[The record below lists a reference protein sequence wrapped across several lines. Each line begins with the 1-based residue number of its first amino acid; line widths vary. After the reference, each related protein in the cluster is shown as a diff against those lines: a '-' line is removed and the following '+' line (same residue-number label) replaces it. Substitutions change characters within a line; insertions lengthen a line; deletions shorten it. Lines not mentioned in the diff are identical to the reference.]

1 MQSILESYLRRLT
14 NLSSNNRSL
23 YLPRLSQR
31 QHIDLHRVDFLNNY
45 SSFSVI
51 EWLIA
56 GGEHQLSGV
65 PSGTIPLSAVADSR
79 QAAVAAVS
87 RNLRQ
92 ILRTDKFLFDEQGTR
107 DLYIGWP
114 FVRGQFQD
122 GTSVRC
128 PLLFFPVDLSAAE
141 IEGLGKQWVIS
152 LREEGGGG
160 ISLNKSFFLSYAFR
174 HQQPYNDTL
183 AEKNFDEDDPDSRI
197 FRTNL
202 YQLFKE
208 SDIELNFNQEIFV
221 DQLMSFSDFTKDSFA
236 EETAPGILKLYPE
249 AVLGIFP
256 QSGSFLVPDYQML
269 LSRDHIP
276 DISSFLRRRAHV
288 DKDRLTELQQSVP
301 GEDKPSETETYRY
314 AQRVKEEQIYTPY
327 DIDAY
332 QERILR
338 EVKKGNSL
346 TVQGPPGTGKSLL
359 ITNLVSDFIA
369 QGKRVLVVC
378 QKRAALDV
386 VHKRL
391 QDTDVHPF
399 VALVHDFKN
408 DRVAIYSQIRKQIE
422 SLYEYQLKNNNL
434 DSIFLERQFLQAS
447 RQIEKV
453 CEELNEF
460 KQALYDESEA
470 GVSVKELYLTSSI
483 DQPTLNVKQEYRH
496 FKVPE
501 LPQFLRKL
509 RTYVSNYLQYDVDH
523 YPFAPR
529 KSFAQHQADVLPL
542 LKEYIKEIPEYKQQ
556 VVSQVNDILKTNID
570 FVTCENIQ
578 LRSEDIHLFLRLL
591 EQPRSYE
598 FFQKIVGKIDKDAD
612 PLWLANIERVILEC
626 YQGPGVET
634 SLDMDDLGKFQ
645 QLLKR
650 AEDSRSGIIKW
661 LSWQTASK
669 DKKWLTEVFEKN
681 SLELTRD
688 GFQELGEMLDNRL
701 NLEHNL
707 TKLRER
713 IWTESVPEKES
724 TNQYKKEEIEQWF
737 TYQKQAL
744 QAALL
749 FKSFRNFNEYFGIN
763 HLEYPVL
770 KDRIQRMLA
779 LVSEIPQY
787 NKKWQQYLL
796 PAQISQLNEKE
807 HADYFLKTVDQD
819 FEALVA
825 HDLLKADLLAHERS
839 IIDRLIGEEKL
850 DTTDAVVELVENS
863 LRMAWI
869 HHIETKF
876 PVLRIVSTAQLE
888 ELEKELQQAVADK
901 KEVSK
906 SILLMKLRERTYYDV
921 EYNRQNNLVTYRDV
935 NHQVSK
941 KRKIWPLRKL
951 VSTFHNELFNLL
963 PCWLAS
969 PETVSA
975 VFPMEETP
983 LFDLVIF
990 DEASQCFA
998 EKGIPAMYRGQQI
1011 VVVGDEQ
1018 QLQPNDLYQIRW
1030 EEDTPEEDVENA
1042 LALEV
1047 DSLLDLAKGY
1057 LPNYRLEAH
1066 YRSRYLELI
1075 DFSNQHFYDL
1085 RLRMLPDRED
1095 FIKKQA
1101 AIRYVKVEGVWKN
1114 QTNEVEA
1121 ERVLKILK
1129 ELTTQQPEKS
1139 VGVITF
1145 NVKQQDLILDRV
1157 EESKNENEFKN
1168 LKFVKNIENVQGDES
1183 DIIIFSI
1190 AYAPNEKGKVIAQFG
1205 SLNAVGGENRLN
1217 VAVTRAR
1224 ELIYIVTSLQPHE
1237 LEVKNTKNLGPKLL
1251 KEYLEYAHQVSEGT
1265 YKVALPEPSDH
1276 HVEWFLNKRLN
1287 EWSETE
1293 LTDVDLI
1300 NMLPFADLT
1309 IREKLDT
1316 GYSYL
1321 GLLMTD
1327 DDQYYQS
1334 PSAKEAH
1341 ASRPELYQEK
1351 NWKFK
1356 NVYSRQYWQNPNHV
1370 KEEITRFIQTRGER
1384 K

>member
-14 NLSSNNRSL
+14 NLNSNNRSL

-31 QHIDLHRVDFLNNY
+31 QHIDLHQVDFFNNY
-45 SSFSVI
+45 SSFSI
-51 EWLIA
+51 LEWLIA
-56 GGEHQLSGV
+56 EGEHSLTGV
-65 PSGTIPLSAVADSR
+65 PSGTIPLAPVADSR
-79 QAAVAAVS
+79 QPAVASVS

-92 ILRTDKFLFDEQGTR
+92 IVRTDKFLFDEQGTR
-107 DLYIGWP
+107 DLYVGWP

-128 PLLFFPVDLSAAE
+128 PLLFFPVDLSEADL
-141 IEGLGKQWVIS
+141 EGFGKQWVIS
-152 LREEGGGG
+152 LRHEGGL
-160 ISLNKSFFLSYAFR
+160 SLNKSFLLSYAFR
-174 HQQPYNDTL
+174 HEQPYNDTL
-183 AEKNFDEDDPDSRI
+183 AELSFDEVDHDSRI

-221 DQLMSFSDFTKDSFA
+221 DQLTFFAEFTKDSFA
-236 EETAPGILKLYPE
+236 DSTDPGVLKLFPE

-269 LSRDHIP
+269 LARDHIP
-276 DISSFLRRRAHV
+276 DISAFLSRRAHV
-288 DKDRLTELQQSVP
+288 DQDRLSELKKTVP
-301 GEDKPSETETYRY
+301 GDEGPNETEKYRY

-327 DIDAY
+327 NIDAY

-346 TVQGPPGTGKSLL
+346 AVQGPPGTGKSQL
-359 ITNLVSDFIA
+359 ITNLVTDFIA

-386 VHKRL
+386 VYQRL
-391 QDTDVHPF
+391 KDTDVHPF
-399 VALVHDFKN
+399 AALVHDFRN
-408 DRVAIYSQIRKQIE
+408 DRAAIYNQIRKQIE

-447 RQIEKV
+447 RLIEKT

-460 KQALYDESEA
+460 KRALYDETEA
-470 GVSVKELYLTSSI
+470 GVSVKELYLTS
-483 DQPTLNVKQEYRH
+483 DVDLPPLNVKQEYRH
-496 FKVPE
+496 FKIPE
-501 LPQFLRKL
+501 LPQFLKKL
-509 RTYVSNYLQYDVDH
+509 RTFVTNYLQYDVEH

-542 LKEYIKEIPEYKQQ
+542 LKEYIAEIPKYKQQ
-556 VVSQVNDILKTNID
+556 VVSEVNDILKTNID

-578 LRSEDIHLFLRLL
+578 LRSEDIELFLKLL
-591 EQPRSYE
+591 EHPQSYE
-598 FFQKIVGKIDKDAD
+598 FFQKIAGKIDKDAD
-612 PLWLANIERVILEC
+612 PLWLANIERIVLEC
-626 YQGPGVET
+626 YEGAGVET
-634 SLDMDDLGKFQ
+634 SLDVNELGKFQ

-650 AEDSRSGIIKW
+650 AEDSRSGIVKW
-661 LSWQTASK
+661 ISWQTASN

-681 SLELTRD
+681 SLEPTRD
-688 GFQELGEMLDNRL
+688 GFQVLGEMLDNRL

-724 TNQYKKEEIEQWF
+724 TNQYEKEEVEQWF

-744 QAALL
+744 QASLL
-749 FKSFRNFNEYFGIN
+749 FKSFRNFNEYFGISL
-763 HLEYPVL
+763 LEYPIL
-770 KDRIQRMLA
+770 KDRVQRMLT
-779 LVSEIPQY
+779 LVREIPQY

-796 PAQISQLNEKE
+796 PTQISQINEEE
-807 HADYFLKTVDQD
+807 HAQRFLETIDQD

-825 HDLLKADLLAHERS
+825 YDSLKSDLLAHERS

-850 DTTDAVVELVENS
+850 DSTDETVRLVENS

-876 PVLRIVSTAQLE
+876 PILRIVSTAQLE
-888 ELEKELQQAVADK
+888 EFEKELQQAVVDK
-901 KEVSK
+901 KEVSQ

-998 EKGIPAMYRGQQI
+998 EKGIPAMYRGQQV

-1030 EEDTPEEDVENA
+1030 EEDTEEDEVENA

-1057 LPNYRLEAH
+1057 LPSYRLEAH
-1066 YRSRYLELI
+1066 YRSRFLELI
-1075 DFSNQHFYDL
+1075 DFSNRHFYDL

-1095 FIKKQA
+1095 FIKKQS
-1101 AIRYVKVEGVWKN
+1101 AIRYIKVDGVWRNQKN
-1114 QTNEVEA
+1114 EA
-1121 ERVLKILK
+1121 EANKVLSLLK
-1129 ELTTQQPEKS
+1129 ELNVEQPNKS

-1145 NVKQQDLILDRV
+1145 NAKQQDLILDLLD
-1157 EESKNENEFKN
+1157 EEQLGETRLSN
-1168 LKFVKNIENVQGDES
+1168 LRFVKNIENVQGDES
-1183 DIIIFSI
+1183 DIIIFSV

-1205 SLNAVGGENRLN
+1205 SLNGVGGENRLN
-1217 VAVTRAR
+1217 VAITRAR
-1224 ELIYIVTSLQPHE
+1224 EVIYLVTSLQPHE
-1237 LEVKNTKNLGPKLL
+1237 LEVENTKNLGPKLL
-1251 KEYLEYAHQVSEGT
+1251 KKYLEYGQLVSKGN
-1265 YKVALPEPSDH
+1265 YKPTLPEPSDH
-1276 HVEWFLNKRLN
+1276 HREWFLSKRLHKWAEN
-1287 EWSETE
+1287 E
-1293 LTDVDLI
+1293 LDAVKIKKL
-1300 NMLPFADLT
+1300 LPFADLT
-1309 IREKLDT
+1309 IQEELEN
-1316 GYSYL
+1316 GYNYL

-1327 DDQYYQS
+1327 DDQYFQS
-1334 PSAKEAH
+1334 PSVKEAH
-1341 ASRPELYQEK
+1341 AYRPELYQEK

-1356 NVYSRQYWQNPNHV
+1356 NVYSRQYWQNPQHV
-1370 KEEITRFIQTRGER
+1370 QEEISRFIQTRGER

>member
-1 MQSILESYLRRLT
+1 
-14 NLSSNNRSL
+14 
-23 YLPRLSQR
+23 
-31 QHIDLHRVDFLNNY
+31 
-45 SSFSVI
+45 
-51 EWLIA
+51 
-56 GGEHQLSGV
+56 
-65 PSGTIPLSAVADSR
+65 
-79 QAAVAAVS
+79 
-87 RNLRQ
+87 
-92 ILRTDKFLFDEQGTR
+92 
-107 DLYIGWP
+107 
-114 FVRGQFQD
+114 
-122 GTSVRC
+122 
-128 PLLFFPVDLSAAE
+128 
-141 IEGLGKQWVIS
+141 
-152 LREEGGGG
+152 
-160 ISLNKSFFLSYAFR
+160 
-174 HQQPYNDTL
+174 
-183 AEKNFDEDDPDSRI
+183 
-197 FRTNL
+197 
-202 YQLFKE
+202 
-208 SDIELNFNQEIFV
+208 
-221 DQLMSFSDFTKDSFA
+221 
-236 EETAPGILKLYPE
+236 
-249 AVLGIFP
+249 
-256 QSGSFLVPDYQML
+256 
-269 LSRDHIP
+269 
-276 DISSFLRRRAHV
+276 
-288 DKDRLTELQQSVP
+288 
-301 GEDKPSETETYRY
+301 
-314 AQRVKEEQIYTPY
+314 
-327 DIDAY
+327 
-332 QERILR
+332 
-338 EVKKGNSL
+338 
-346 TVQGPPGTGKSLL
+346 
-359 ITNLVSDFIA
+359 
-369 QGKRVLVVC
+369 
-378 QKRAALDV
+378 
-386 VHKRL
+386 L

-399 VALVHDFKN
+399 AALVHDFKN
-408 DRVAIYSQIRKQIE
+408 DRAAIYNQIRKQIE

-447 RQIEKV
+447 RQIEKT
-453 CEELNEF
+453 CEELGEF
-460 KQALYDESEA
+460 KRALYDESEA
-470 GVSVKELYLTSSI
+470 GVSVKELYLTSEV
-483 DQPTLNVKQEYRH
+483 DKPTLNVKQEYRH
-496 FKVPE
+496 FKIPE

-509 RTYVSNYLQYDVDH
+509 RTYVNNYLQYDVEH

-529 KSFAQHQADVLPL
+529 KSFSQHQADVLPL
-542 LKEYIKEIPEYKQQ
+542 LKEYISEIPVYKQQ

-578 LRSEDIHLFLRLL
+578 LRSEDIELFLKLL
-591 EQPRSYE
+591 EQPSSYE
-598 FFQKIVGKIDKDAD
+598 FFQKITGKIDKDAD
-612 PLWLANIERVILEC
+612 PLWLANIERVVLEC
-626 YQGPGVET
+626 YEGPGVET
-634 SLDMDDLGKFQ
+634 SLDIDDLGKFQ

-650 AEDSRSGIIKW
+650 AEESKSGIVKW
-661 LSWQTASK
+661 ISWQTASQ
-669 DKKWLTEVFEKN
+669 DKKWLTNVFTKN
-681 SLELTRD
+681 DLEPTRD
-688 GFQELGEMLDNRL
+688 GFQILGEMLDNRL

-724 TNQYKKEEIEQWF
+724 TNQYEKEEVQQWF

-779 LVSEIPQY
+779 LINEIPQY

-796 PAQISQLNEKE
+796 PAQISQITEEENAQ
-807 HADYFLKTVDQD
+807 HFLDTIDRD

-825 HDLLKADLLAHERS
+825 HDSLKADLLAHERS

-850 DTTDAVVELVENS
+850 EATDETVDLVANS
-863 LRMAWI
+863 IRMAWI

-876 PVLRIVSTAQLE
+876 PVLRIVSTSQLE

-901 KEVSK
+901 KEVSQ

-1030 EEDTPEEDVENA
+1030 EEETPEDEAANA

-1057 LPNYRLEAH
+1057 LPSYRLEAH

-1075 DFSNQHFYDL
+1075 DFSNKHFYDL
-1085 RLRMLPDRED
+1085 RLRMLPDRAD
-1095 FIKKQA
+1095 FIKKEA
-1101 AIRYVKVEGVWKN
+1101 AIRYVKVDGIWNK

-1121 ERVLKILK
+1121 EKVLSLLK
-1129 ELTTQQPEKS
+1129 KLSNEQPEKS

-1157 EESKNENEFKN
+1157 YEETKNEPGLKN

-1183 DIIIFSI
+1183 DIIIFSV
-1190 AYAPNEKGKVIAQFG
+1190 AYAPNDKGKVIAQFG

-1224 ELIYIVTSLQPHE
+1224 ECIYLVTSLKPHE
-1237 LEVKNTKNLGPKLL
+1237 LEVEKTKNPGPKLL
-1251 KEYLEYAHQVSEGT
+1251 KDYLEYAYRVYNGT
-1265 YKVALPEPSDH
+1265 YKVTLPKPSDH
-1276 HVEWFLNKRLN
+1276 HTEWFLNQRLYQ
-1287 EWSETE
+1287 WSVKALEGI
-1293 LTDVDLI
+1293 DVQQV
-1300 NMLPFADLT
+1300 LPFADLT
-1309 IREKLDT
+1309 IKEDVEGEYK
-1316 GYSYL
+1316 YI

-1327 DDQYYQS
+1327 DDLYFQS

-1341 ASRPELYQEK
+1341 AYRPELYQEK

-1356 NVYSRQYWQNPNHV
+1356 NIYSRQYWQNPHHV
-1370 KEEITRFIQTRGER
+1370 QEEITRFIQTRGER

>member
-31 QHIDLHRVDFLNNY
+31 QHLDLHRVDFFNNY
-45 SSFSVI
+45 SSFSII

-56 GGEHQLSGV
+56 EGEHQLTGV
-65 PSGTIPLSAVADSR
+65 PEGTIPLGPVADSR
-79 QAAVAAVS
+79 QTAVAEVS
-87 RNLRQ
+87 RALRQ
-92 ILRTDKFLFDEQGTR
+92 IVRTDNFLFDEQGTR
-107 DLYIGWP
+107 DLYVGWP

-128 PLLFFPVDLSAAE
+128 PLLFFPVNLTVAD
-141 IEGLGKQWVIS
+141 IEGLGKQWVLS
-152 LREEGGGG
+152 LRNDGEL
-160 ISLNKSFFLSYAFR
+160 SLNKSFLLSYAFR
-174 HQQPYNDTL
+174 HNQPYNDSL
-183 AEKNFDEDDPDSRI
+183 AERSFDEADHDSRI

-208 SDIELNFNQEIFV
+208 SDVELNFNQEIFV
-221 DQLMSFSDFTKDSFA
+221 DQLTSFTSFTKDSFTG
-236 EETAPGILKLYPE
+236 ETEPGVLKLFPE

-269 LSRDHIP
+269 LARDHIS
-276 DISSFLRRRAHV
+276 DISSFLSRRAHV
-288 DKDRLTELQQSVP
+288 DQDRLSELQQTVP
-301 GEDKPSETETYRY
+301 GDEGPNETEKYRY

-327 DIDAY
+327 NIDAY

-346 TVQGPPGTGKSLL
+346 TVQGPPGTGKSQL

-386 VHKRL
+386 VYQRL
-391 QDTDVHPF
+391 MDTDVHPF
-399 VALVHDFKN
+399 AALVHDFKN
-408 DRVAIYSQIRKQIE
+408 DRAAIYDQIRKQIE

-453 CEELNEF
+453 CEELDEF

-470 GVSVKELYLTSSI
+470 GVSVKELYLTSEV
-483 DQPTLNVKQEYRH
+483 DRPMLNVKQEYRH
-496 FKVPE
+496 FKIPE
-501 LPQFLRKL
+501 LPQFSKKL
-509 RTYVSNYLQYDVDH
+509 QTYVSNYLKFDVEH

-529 KSFAQHQADVLPL
+529 KSFAQYQAEILPL
-542 LKEYIKEIPEYKQQ
+542 LKQYISEIPIYKQQ

-570 FVTCENIQ
+570 FVTCENIE
-578 LRSEDIHLFLRLL
+578 LRSEDIELFLKLL
-591 EQPRSYE
+591 EKPLSYE

-612 PLWLANIERVILEC
+612 PLWLANIERIVLEC
-626 YQGPGVET
+626 YEGPGVET
-634 SLDMDDLGKFQ
+634 TLNVDDLGKFQ

-650 AEDSRSGIIKW
+650 AEDSRSGIVKW
-661 LSWQTASK
+661 LSWQTASQ
-669 DKKWLTEVFEKN
+669 DKKWLVEVFQKN
-681 SLELTRD
+681 NVEATRD
-688 GFQELGEMLDNRL
+688 GFQLMGEMLDNRL

-724 TNQYKKEEIEQWF
+724 TNQYEKEEVEEWF

-744 QAALL
+744 QASLL

-763 HLEYPVL
+763 HLNYPVL

-779 LVSEIPQY
+779 LVKEIPQY

-796 PAQISQLNEKE
+796 PAQIGQLNNEDKAN
-807 HADYFLKTVDQD
+807 HFLETVNSD
-819 FEALVA
+819 FESLVA
-825 HDLLKADLLAHERS
+825 HDSLKADLLAHERS
-839 IIDRLIGEEKL
+839 IIDRLIGEDKL
-850 DTTDAVVELVENS
+850 ESTDETVQLVENS

-888 ELEKELQQAVADK
+888 DLEKELQQAVSDK
-901 KEVSK
+901 KEVSQ

-921 EYNRQNNLVTYRDV
+921 DYNRQNNLVTYRDV
-935 NHQVSK
+935 NHQVGK

-951 VSTFHNELFNLL
+951 VSTFHQELFNLL

-975 VFPMEETP
+975 IFPMEETP
-983 LFDLVIF
+983 IFDLVIF

-1030 EEDTPEEDVENA
+1030 EEDTPQEEVENA

-1057 LPNYRLEAH
+1057 LPTYRLKAH

-1075 DFSNQHFYDL
+1075 DFSNKHFYDL
-1085 RLRMLPDRED
+1085 RLQMLPDRED
-1095 FIKKQA
+1095 FIKKQS
-1101 AIRYVKVEGVWKN
+1101 AIKYVKVQGVWEN
-1114 QTNEVEA
+1114 QSNEREA
-1121 ERVLKILK
+1121 QEVVSLLKKINN
-1129 ELTTQQPEKS
+1129 QHPEKN

-1145 NVKQQDLILDRV
+1145 NTKQQDLILDLV
-1157 EESKNENEFKN
+1157 DFENREDDVLKN

-1183 DIIIFSI
+1183 DIVIFSI
-1190 AYAPNEKGKVIAQFG
+1190 AYAPNKNGKVIAQFG

-1217 VAVTRAR
+1217 VAITRAR
-1224 ELIYIVTSLQPHE
+1224 ERIYLVTSLDPQQLNVE
-1237 LEVKNTKNLGPKLL
+1237 NTKNIGPKLL
-1251 KEYLEYAHQVSEGT
+1251 KEYLQYAYQVSEGT

-1276 HVEWFLNKRLN
+1276 HKAWFLNTRLSN
-1287 EWSETE
+1287 WAQDRLDEVVIEN
-1293 LTDVDLI
+1293 L
-1300 NMLPFADLT
+1300 LPFADLT
-1309 IREKLDT
+1309 IKEELET
-1316 GYSYL
+1316 GYNYL
-1321 GLLMTD
+1321 GLLLTD
-1327 DDQYYQS
+1327 DDQYFQS

-1341 ASRPELYQEK
+1341 VYRHEMYQDK

-1356 NVYSRQYWQNPNHV
+1356 NVYSRQFWQNPSHV
-1370 KEEITRFIQTRGER
+1370 QQEITRFIQTRGER